1 VDRDEA
7 RRECKR
13 LRQEHP
19 ERATHTWIP
28 REVDGQ
34 WQVVRVPLPP
44 GVRRDPLRASVEAK
58 PKPPQSDDA
67 PPWRAGGVPPY
78 AAG

>member
-1 VDRDEA
+1 MNEDEA
-7 RRECKR
+7 RQESER
-13 LRQEHP
+13 LRKEHP
-19 ERATHTWIP
+19 DRETHTWIA
-28 REVDGQ
+28 RQLDGA

-44 GVRRDPLRASVEAK
+44 GMRKRPLTATTEAK

-67 PPWRAGGVPPY
+67 PPWQAGGVPPY